1 MSLIYSCSVTF
12 GNIVMFLIY
21 GVDVGGSE
29 LRGTSWGALGD
40 VITSLNT
47 HFIICKTVY
56 NNTLIIVVVGAG
68 ENMFWERNIY

>member
-1 MSLIYSCSVTF
+1 
-12 GNIVMFLIY
+12 MFLIY

-68 ENMFWERNIY
+68 ENMF